1 MAADMKETIAE
12 AARRLIFEKNKRK
25 LTVKDI
31 VMECQI
37 TRQAF
42 YYHFEDIPALFCWVL
57 ERDMA
62 QMLRE
67 TCNAEDEESALKH
80 CFLVAINMLPY
91 VKKSMNTNYGDE
103 VERLLTKYIYRFFEQ
118 IIKEQNLYQ
127 SYDCD
132 ERKLIVRYHCQAI
145 IGILKGWTE
154 EDTRDLDQIVHR
166 VYQLMS
172 GAINPS
178 S

>member
-12 AARRLIFEKNKRK
+12 AARKLIFEKNKRK

-42 YYHFEDIPALFCWVL
+42 YYHFEDILALFCWVL

-62 QMLRE
+62 QLLRE
-67 TCNAEDEESALKH
+67 TCNAEDEESGLKH

-103 VERLLTKYIYRFFEQ
+103 VERLLTKYIYQFFEQ
-118 IIKEQNLYQ
+118 VIKEQNLYQ
-127 SYDCD
+127 GYGCD
-132 ERKLIVRYHCQAI
+132 DRKLILRYHCQAI
-145 IGILKGWTE
+145 IGILKEWTE
-154 EDTRDLDQIVHR
+154 EDTRNLDQIVHR

-172 GAINPS
+172 GAISPS